1 MYITMANKDYYA
13 TLWVEKWASKD
24 EIKKA
29 YRKLAMQYHP
39 DRNKWD
45 KASEEKFKEVWE
57 AYAVLSDDGKR
68 QQYDRFWSAG
78 GGWNPFGW
86 AWGFNVDVDFGDLF
100 ESFFGGG
107 FGGGSARPQREQRG
121 EDLEYYI
128 DIDLKTSIYGGKEDI
143 TFNKKEMCETCDGE
157 WWKWKQTCGTCAGRW
172 RVTQARQTAFGMMQS
187 TVACPH
193 CNWVWETLEQ
203 TCETCEGR
211 KRNTIE
217 KTISLDIPA
226 GIDDGMVIKMQW
238 EWNDGIWTKA
248 SWSLYVKFRVP
259 QEEKSLTRDG
269 VHLYYGMEI
278 DILEAILWAKR
289 EIKIPI
295 LWKREISI
303 APGTQPETT
312 LKIPWDGVKHI
323 DSDAKWDLFI
333 KLNIKIPKKL
343 GKKERELYENIAKEK
358 KIDVLDKKWIMWK
371 IFG

>member
-13 TLWVEKWASKD
+13 TLGVEKSASKD

-45 KASEEKFKEVWE
+45 KASEEKFKQVWE
-57 AYAVLSDDGKR
+57 AYTVLSDDGKR

-86 AWGFNVDVDFGDLF
+86 AWGFNVDVDFWDLF

-128 DIDLKTSIYGGKEDI
+128 DIDLKTSIYGGKKDI

-269 VHLYYGMEI
+269 VHLYYDMEI